1 MSTTIRLTEYS
12 PSIGDEDDGKKIL
25 AEIKSHL
32 ATSEEIILD
41 FTGIQTLATI
51 CAKLIF
57 GTLFKELGKEQF
69 YNRIMIANST
79 RTVKRSIKLGIEFST
94 N

>member
-1 MSTTIRLTEYS
+1 MSTVIKLSEYA
-12 PSIGDEDDGKKIL
+12 PSIGEEDDGKKIL
-25 AEIKSHL
+25 AEIKAHL
-32 ATSEEIILD
+32 ATTEEIVLD

-57 GTLFKELGKEQF
+57 GTLYKELGKEQF
-69 YNRIMIANST
+69 FNKIMIANST
-79 RTVKRSIKLGIEFST
+79 RTVKRSIKLGVEFAT